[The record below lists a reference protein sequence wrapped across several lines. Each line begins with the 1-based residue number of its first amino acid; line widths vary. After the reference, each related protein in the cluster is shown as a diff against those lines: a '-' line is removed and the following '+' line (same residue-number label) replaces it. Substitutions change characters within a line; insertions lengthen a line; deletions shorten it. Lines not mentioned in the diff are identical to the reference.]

1 MSENHNDVFSV
12 VDALVGANEFVL
24 GSLERG
30 GGVYELSPILVEME
44 QLGKWLSGKLSKET
58 EKVAGIASLYCKN
71 VCAAIKRI
79 EYSKQ
84 ITLVTYKCNIACC
97 ISEIQRLVN
106 LVYKVLTCGENALAD
121 YRKCIMDS
129 LLEAR
134 VRVDN
139 QEYKYRASIVLIAY
153 NKLDYTK
160 LAAESI
166 YRYTDFSRGDIE
178 LITIDN
184 GSCDGTREYFASL
197 PNEKKIELDYNIL
210 GTHLGGMVAEGK
222 YIVSFS
228 NDVIATPNWLDQL
241 LYVMEQNPD
250 TALLVP
256 TCNEDG
262 ISRRQGVKTNYEN
275 LYENAESAINFAKR
289 YNKTDSKLWEERSL
303 LMPFMCVS
311 PATLNQ
317 CNFSDDSYTQAEF
330 IDDDYSTSF
339 RRAGWKMILAKD
351 TFLHHF
357 GGVTLNE
364 GRRATQNNSLIN
376 MRKVYYDKWG
386 VDAWESVGDL
396 PGAELAFRWY
406 KIKNDDRLLVVEPRF
421 GAQFLEI
428 KNMYRREGVR
438 LGETTALVADKRYL
452 PDAVPMFDKV
462 VSEQSIEESI
472 RTLVGAY
479 NLVVVGVSLNQL
491 PVDEYVGF
499 LRGLHEKLVP
509 GGAVIVPIENY
520 AGGHYARELADG
532 AGFQG
537 EYSSDDF
544 ACRPVKVFSVGRLV
558 KGICHT
564 KGMEEY
570 HLYGINYAEDVDDNK
585 RWTEFATEGKTE
597 QEIDSLKRVCSW
609 RMMYLVIAKK

>member
-1 MSENHNDVFSV
+1 MGKNIENMFSV
-12 VDALVGANEFVL
+12 AGALREANDIVL
-24 GSLERG
+24 ESLCCSMNYCDIIPILEEMRELAEWLG
-30 GGVYELSPILVEME
+30 RELS
-44 QLGKWLSGKLSKET
+44 SET
-58 EKVAGIASLYCKN
+58 GRFAKPVALYCKN
-71 VCAAIKRI
+71 MCAAIERI
-79 EYSKQ
+79 AASEGISH
-84 ITLVTYKCNIACC
+84 VVYKCNIAAC
-97 ISEIQRLVN
+97 ITEINRLLDLEYNILSSKEAVD
-106 LVYKVLTCGENALAD
+106 K
-121 YRKCIMDS
+121 YRKKIVDDLIS
-129 LLEAR
+129 AR
-134 VRVDN
+134 ESVGN
-139 QEYKYRASIVLIAY
+139 SEYKYRASIVLCAY
-153 NKLDYTK
+153 NKLEYTQ
-160 LAAESI
+160 AAVESI
-166 YRYTDFSRGDIE
+166 YRFTDFSKGDVE

-184 GSCDGTREYFASL
+184 GSSDGTREYFYSL
-197 PNEKKIELDYNIL
+197 PNEKKIEFDHNII
-210 GTHLGGMVAEGK
+210 GTMAGPIAAEGRF
-222 YIVSFS
+222 VVLFS
-228 NDVIATPNWLDQL
+228 NDVIATPNWLEQL
-241 LYVMEQNPD
+241 LCLLEQNPD
-250 TALLVP
+250 VAQVVP
-256 TCNEDG
+256 TCNEES
-262 ISRRQGVKTNYEN
+262 ISRRQGVKTDYEN
-275 LYENAESAINFAKR
+275 KLENAGRAVEFARK
-289 YNKTDSKLWEERSL
+289 YNRQDCRLWEERSL
-303 LMPFMCVS
+303 LMPFLGIY
-311 PATLNQ
+311 PALL
-317 CNFSDDSYTQAEF
+317 FKYHFIDASYTQLEF
-330 IDDDYSTSF
+330 VDDDLSTSF

-462 VSEQSIEESI
+462 VSEKSIEESI
-472 RTLVGAY
+472 QTLDGAY
-479 NLVVVGVSLNQL
+479 NLIVIGVSLNQL
-491 PVDEYVGF
+491 PVNEYVGF

-509 GGAVIVPIENY
+509 GGSVIVPIENY

-558 KGICHT
+558 KGICHA

-570 HLYGINYAEDVDDNK
+570 HLYGINYAEDMDDNK

-609 RMMYLVIAKK
+609 RMMYLVIMKK